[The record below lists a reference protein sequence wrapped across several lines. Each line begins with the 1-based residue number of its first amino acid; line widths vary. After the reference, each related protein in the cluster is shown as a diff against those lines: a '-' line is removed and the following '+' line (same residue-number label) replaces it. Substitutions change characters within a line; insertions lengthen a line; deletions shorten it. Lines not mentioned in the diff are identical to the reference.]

1 MKKFLFIVLIGLMT
15 FALAACGSDNAQ
27 GDTDDEKETITI
39 DHKLEDGVEVEKN
52 PEKVVVFDFGMLD
65 SMKALDLPVA
75 GVPKDSL
82 PTYLEEYDA
91 EDYEHVGGLK
101 EPDFEAIHAM
111 DPDLIII
118 STRQRNA
125 YEDFSEIAPTIY
137 VELDTDN
144 YMESFEHNVGLL
156 GKIFDKEDKVQKEV
170 DKVNEQLTELQDK
183 AENTEED
190 ALVVLS
196 NGGKVSAFGPGSRFG
211 MVHEVFGVKPAD
223 ENVEVAQHG
232 QNVSFEYIVDLD
244 PDYLFVI
251 DRDAVV
257 NDQPMAQETIE
268 NKLMENTTA
277 YQEDQIVYLDPNY
290 WYLSGGGIISVSEMI
305 GAVSEA
311 IE

>member
-15 FALAACGSDNAQ
+15 FALAACGSDHAQ

>member
-15 FALAACGSDNAQ
+15 FALAACGSDDAQ

-118 STRQRNA
+118 STRQRDA

-190 ALVVLS
+190 AL
-196 NGGKVSAFGPGSRFG
+196 GRFI
-211 MVHEVFGVKPAD
+211 K
-223 ENVEVAQHG
+223 
-232 QNVSFEYIVDLD
+232 
-244 PDYLFVI
+244 
-251 DRDAVV
+251 R
-257 NDQPMAQETIE
+257 
-268 NKLMENTTA
+268 
-277 YQEDQIVYLDPNY
+277 
-290 WYLSGGGIISVSEMI
+290 W
-305 GAVSEA
+305 
-311 IE
+311 

>member
-1 MKKFLFIVLIGLMT
+1 MEKSLTKKT
-15 FALAACGSDNAQ
+15 RC
-27 GDTDDEKETITI
+27 K
-39 DHKLEDGVEVEKN
+39 KK
-52 PEKVVVFDFGMLD
+52 
-65 SMKALDLPVA
+65 
-75 GVPKDSL
+75 
-82 PTYLEEYDA
+82 
-91 EDYEHVGGLK
+91 
-101 EPDFEAIHAM
+101 
-111 DPDLIII
+111 
-118 STRQRNA
+118 ST
-125 YEDFSEIAPTIY
+125 
-137 VELDTDN
+137 
-144 YMESFEHNVGLL
+144 
-156 GKIFDKEDKVQKEV
+156 
-170 DKVNEQLTELQDK
+170 KVNEQLTELQDK